1 MVSQLRSSPRKSETE
16 TLPGVKH
23 SMLSAKPGLVTVMLQ
38 SQGCGTVAA
47 SSEE

>member
-1 MVSQLRSSPRKSETE
+1 MVSQLRSSPQKSE